1 MCDVNL
7 LQNTAAITIQKYA
20 RRLIVYQTVEFPV
33 DIYIGEE
40 DAVLEAGQ
48 FKWDEDKRIYVEVK
62 TEPEE
67 GEDGWLVGRVASGN
81 ETQEDDSYGCPTMGP
96 VYGEEPYDE
105 DMYDEDMEDI
115 ERFCAKAAAWGG

>member
-7 LQNTAAITIQKYA
+7 LQTTAAITIQKYA

-33 DIYIGEE
+33 DIYIGAE
-40 DAVLEAGQ
+40 DAVLEADP
-48 FKWDEDKRIYVEVK
+48 FKWDEDKRIYVEVNPD
-62 TEPEE
+62 PEE
-67 GEDGWLVGRVASGN
+67 GEDDR
-81 ETQEDDSYGCPTMGP
+81 YGCPTMGP

-115 ERFCAKAAAWGG
+115 ERFCAKASAWGG